1 MLRPILEVCGRETG
15 YEGRGRRREPWWRQ
29 TEARTQLSA
38 KLKDLLAASRERLCK
53 FGRRSG
59 GGGEM
64 DVEESEDGVGGNGS
78 WYAGTETG
86 DSQVVE

>member
-1 MLRPILEVCGRETG
+1 
-15 YEGRGRRREPWWRQ
+15 
-29 TEARTQLSA
+29 
-38 KLKDLLAASRERLCK
+38 
-53 FGRRSG
+53 
-59 GGGEM
+59 M